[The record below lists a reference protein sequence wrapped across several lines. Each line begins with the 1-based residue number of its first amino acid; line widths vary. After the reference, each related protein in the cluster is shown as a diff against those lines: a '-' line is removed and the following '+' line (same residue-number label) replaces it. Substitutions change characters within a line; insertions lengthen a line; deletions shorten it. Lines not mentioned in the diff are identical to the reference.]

1 MLISKTAFGESVY
14 CSVVLDGYCQ
24 LDLFMTFRKLSSILN
39 EVISK
44 CSAICHSSFFQAI
57 IDTPQFSK

>member
-24 LDLFMTFRKLSSILN
+24 LDLFMTFRKLSSNLN
-39 EVISK
+39 EVTSK
-44 CSAICHSSFFQAI
+44 MLR
-57 IDTPQFSK
+57 DLPQFFLSRNN